1 MEAPDRLIAVS
12 VDVSKIDKTKLHRGQ
27 KGVYLDVILMPRDD
41 QYGNH
46 YMAVQSLP
54 KEDRDRGERGAILG
68 NGKFIGEAR
77 QPQQDNPLP
86 PLDDEPSNLPF

>member
-27 KGVYLDVILMPRDD
+27 KGTYLDVILMPRDD

-68 NGKFIGEAR
+68 NGKFLGESR
-77 QPQQDNPLP
+77 PKQDNTLP
-86 PLDDEPSNLPF
+86 PIDSDEDNLPF